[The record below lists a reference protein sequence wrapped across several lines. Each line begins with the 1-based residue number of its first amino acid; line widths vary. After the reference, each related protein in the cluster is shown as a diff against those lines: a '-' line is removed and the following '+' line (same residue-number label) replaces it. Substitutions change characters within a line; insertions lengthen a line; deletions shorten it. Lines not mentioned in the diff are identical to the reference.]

1 MISVSMPY
9 RRPLTVGPPGPFNPM
24 CPAPVEL
31 QQLYINGEDSL
42 VGSCSGPEPEKDTCF
57 EAWQKALVSVSI
69 PDIHSKQLFMKK
81 HLYCTPLTG
90 TDYKVFLFVCL
101 FLLSASQRKRLGIFW
116 DPDFSAWGRR
126 GRYVTGER
134 LWLQI
139 AFIHLTH
146 LLSLL

>member
-1 MISVSMPY
+1 
-9 RRPLTVGPPGPFNPM
+9 M

-101 FLLSASQRKRLGIFW
+101 FVCFFSVHPRERDLVYSEIQISQPGAEGEGTLL
-116 DPDFSAWGRR
+116 
-126 GRYVTGER
+126 ER
-134 LWLQI
+134 DCGFKLRS
-139 AFIHLTH
+139 FI
-146 LLSLL
+146 

>member
-1 MISVSMPY
+1 M
-9 RRPLTVGPPGPFNPM
+9 G
-24 CPAPVEL
+24 PAPVEL

-69 PDIHSKQLFMKK
+69 PDIHSKQLFVKK

-101 FLLSASQRKRLGIFW
+101 FFSSQCIQEKETWYILRSRF
-116 DPDFSAWGRR
+116 
-126 GRYVTGER
+126 
-134 LWLQI
+134 
-139 AFIHLTH
+139 
-146 LLSLL
+146 LSLGQKGKVRYWGEIVASNCVHSFDTFAESPLSKGSESVIKTD